1 MVIMMTFIY
10 IIQMDDLSVVLFFT
24 HFLVDVG
31 LCRLDLLVD
40 VGVLVL
46 WHAEAKDHHD
56 RQTNKGCHCFFQ
68 GFFAVVH
75 KVF

>member
-1 MVIMMTFIY
+1 MVIMMTFIN

-46 WHAEAKDHHD
+46 
-56 RQTNKGCHCFFQ
+56 
-68 GFFAVVH
+68 
-75 KVF
+75 

>member
-1 MVIMMTFIY
+1 MVIMMTFIN
-10 IIQMDDLSVVLFFT
+10 IIQMDDLSVVLFFA

-46 WHAEAKDHHD
+46 
-56 RQTNKGCHCFFQ
+56 
-68 GFFAVVH
+68 
-75 KVF
+75 